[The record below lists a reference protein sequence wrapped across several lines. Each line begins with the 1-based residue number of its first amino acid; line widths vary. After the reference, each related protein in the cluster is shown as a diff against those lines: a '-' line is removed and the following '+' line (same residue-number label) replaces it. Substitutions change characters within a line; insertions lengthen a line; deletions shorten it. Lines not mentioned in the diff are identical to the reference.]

1 MSVRVACSRNKAGGF
16 TLIELMIV
24 VVIIAILAAI
34 AIPAYSSYVLR
45 GKLVEGMNGL
55 TFMRTKMEQFYQDNR
70 TYVTVTGS
78 STTYTSPCEN
88 TSEQTWGTFTVTCED
103 GSPTSTAYTLQ
114 AVGSG
119 MTEGFTFTI
128 DQSGDKTTSE
138 VPDGWTSSDSC
149 WVMRKS
155 GSCS

>member
-1 MSVRVACSRNKAGGF
+1 MSVRMACCRNKAGGF

-24 VVIIAILAAI
+24 VVIVAILAAI

-70 TYVTVTGS
+70 TYVTVSGT
-78 STTYTSPCEN
+78 TTYTTPCEN
-88 TSEQTWGTFTVTCED
+88 TSEQTWGTFTVTCQD
-103 GSPTSTAYTLQ
+103 GYPTSTAYVLQ
-114 AVGSG
+114 AEGSG

-128 DQSGDKTTSE
+128 DQSGNKETTD
-138 VPDGWTSSDSC
+138 VPSGWTSSDSC
-149 WVMRKS
+149 WVMRKD